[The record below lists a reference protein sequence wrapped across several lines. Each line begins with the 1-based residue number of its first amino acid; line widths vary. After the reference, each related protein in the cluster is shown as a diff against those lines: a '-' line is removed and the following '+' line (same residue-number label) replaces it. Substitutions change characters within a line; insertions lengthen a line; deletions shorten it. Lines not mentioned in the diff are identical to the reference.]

1 MSKDVQ
7 RPEHPG
13 DLEVT
18 NTASFPR
25 RLRRRENPGMQLL
38 AFAEALHAQ
47 GLLRRGV
54 LLKLRVLAKKAAR
67 ASGPRR

>member
-1 MSKDVQ
+1 
-7 RPEHPG
+7 
-13 DLEVT
+13 
-18 NTASFPR
+18 
-25 RLRRRENPGMQLL
+25 MQLL